1 MTEKDNLDDF
11 KSPLSKRMDLEFLND
26 RSWMPDSIRYEL
38 EMTDLCNDV
47 ILSFLFRKW
56 SGKGKIDS
64 LFLTTNKIPLSLK
77 KFMEKQNVTEFGY
90 VEIIKETDKYFK
102 LKINDNGRD
111 YLLNHSKNIYRIK
124 SVTLIKIISLY
135 VLKLIRKVWSLVFV
149 SANNRI
155 KTMMESGIIKLIL
168 FAITLITFILKWD
181 DIKELIHK
189 LTE

>member
-1 MTEKDNLDDF
+1 MTEKDNPDDF
-11 KSPLSKRMDLEFLND
+11 KSPLSKGMDLEFLND

-56 SGKGKIDS
+56 SGTGKIDS

-77 KFMEKQNVTEFGY
+77 RFMEKQNVTEFGY
-90 VEIIKETDKYFK
+90 VEIIKQTDKYYN

-111 YLLNHSKNIYRIK
+111 YLLNHSKNIYRVK
-124 SVTLIKIISLY
+124 SVTLIRRISLY
-135 VLKLIRKVWSLVFV
+135 VLKLMRKFWSLVFV

-181 DIKELIHK
+181 DIKQLIHK